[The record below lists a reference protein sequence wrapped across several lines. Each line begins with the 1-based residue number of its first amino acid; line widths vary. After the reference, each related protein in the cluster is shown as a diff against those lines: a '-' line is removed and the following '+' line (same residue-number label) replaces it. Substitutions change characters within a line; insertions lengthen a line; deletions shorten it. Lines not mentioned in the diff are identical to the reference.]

1 MKFLPNDISLLL
13 SEYVYIY
20 PYLNK
25 YFNVKNIIYNG
36 IIVKCL
42 TNMNLIYSKVIKKL
56 VKNDEEFMKIA
67 LKREGFLLG
76 LASKKIRRNLN
87 IVLIA
92 VNNRGRS
99 LWFADKS
106 LKYNKELVCKAV
118 KNDISSLTHASK
130 KLKSDIN
137 FIKYLISG
145 KTKAQINEI
154 VFYCRPIKYNDNTE
168 KNINHLLDMGVKL
181 NNLRSVCPE
190 EINVFENYK
199 MAKKAVINEGYQAFR
214 YISQRLKNDH
224 IDLLY
229 ECRKYQFS
237 FRPLGTD
244 RGLHEPNGRFL
255 Y

>member
-25 YFNVKNIIYNG
+25 YFNRKNIIYNG

-42 TNMNLIYSKVIKKL
+42 TNMNLINSEVIKRL
-56 VKNDEEFMKIA
+56 VENDEEFMKIA
-67 LKREGFLLG
+67 LKKEGFLLG
-76 LASKKIRRNLN
+76 LASRKIRSNLN

-92 VNNRGRS
+92 VSNRGRS
-99 LWFADKS
+99 LWYADKS
-106 LKYNKELVCKAV
+106 LKSNKKLVYKAV
-118 KNDISSLTHASK
+118 ENDIASLTHANK

-145 KTKAQINEI
+145 KTKVQINEI

-168 KNINHLLDMGVKL
+168 KNINHLLDRGVKL

-190 EINVFENYK
+190 EINIIENYN

-214 YISQRLKNDH
+214 YISQSLRNDH
-224 IDLLY
+224 KDLLY

-237 FRPLGTD
+237 FRP
-244 RGLHEPNGRFL
+244 
-255 Y
+255 